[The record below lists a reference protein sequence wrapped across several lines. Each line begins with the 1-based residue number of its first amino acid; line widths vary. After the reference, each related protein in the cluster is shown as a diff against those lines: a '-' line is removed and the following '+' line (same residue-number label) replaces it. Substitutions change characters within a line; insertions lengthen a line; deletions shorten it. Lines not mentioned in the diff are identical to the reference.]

1 LFQLSFKEVEMAG
14 IRKAPLWVAAGAI
27 AALLT
32 ACDNGPSAVAGKQAA
47 GSQMASAAAPAVVDG
62 DAKVDHRTDPM
73 RLVDGKPVWAASR
86 RYSAEESAQH
96 AFDRNGEAF
105 GAKDFDDYVRKAH
118 AFVEHPPKGVETLA
132 RPNGDTLFYDA
143 KANVFAVAD
152 KAGAPRTMFKP
163 DDGAAYWQQ
172 QKDREARRQ
181 TARAE
186 KKSRGSDDD
195 A

>member
-1 LFQLSFKEVEMAG
+1 MAG
-14 IRKAPLWVAAGAI
+14 IRKAPLWAAAGVI

-32 ACDNGPSAVAGKQAA
+32 GCDNGPSAVAGKQAA
-47 GSQMASAAAPAVVDG
+47 GSQMAAATAPAVVG
-62 DAKVDHRTDPM
+62 EDAKVDHRADPV

-96 AFDRNGEAF
+96 AFDRNGGAF
-105 GAKDFDDYVRKAH
+105 GAKDFDDYVRQAH

-163 DDGAAYWQQ
+163 DDGGAYWQE

-186 KKSRGSDDD
+186 KKPRGPDDD

>member
-1 LFQLSFKEVEMAG
+1 MEMAG
-14 IRKAPLWVAAGAI
+14 LRRSLPWMAAAAI
-27 AALLT
+27 AGLLS

-47 GSQMASAAAPAVVDG
+47 GSQMASSAAANDTGDG
-62 DAKVDHRTDPM
+62 PRVDHRKD
-73 RLVDGKPVWAASR
+73 RVKLLDGKPVWAASR

-105 GAKDFDDYVRKAH
+105 GAKSFDDYVREAH
-118 AFVEHPPKGVETLA
+118 AFVEHPPKGAETLTRA
-132 RPNGDTLFYDA
+132 NGDTLFYDA
-143 KANVFAVAD
+143 KGNVFAVAD

-172 QKDREARRQ
+172 QKDREAKRQ

-186 KKSRGSDDD
+186 KPSHGSDDE

>member
-1 LFQLSFKEVEMAG
+1 M
-14 IRKAPLWVAAGAI
+14 RTAPWGL
-27 AALLT
+27 AALMAAAL
-32 ACDNGPSAVAGKQAA
+32 AVLAGCDNGPSAVAGKQAA
-47 GSQMASAAAPAVVDG
+47 GSQMASAERTAPSAE
-62 DAKVDHRTDPM
+62 APQVDHRKDPVK
-73 RLVDGKPVWAASR
+73 LVDGKPVWAASR

-105 GAKDFDDYVRKAH
+105 GARSLDDYVEKAH
-118 AFVEHPPKGVETLA
+118 AFVEHPPKGVETLTRA
-132 RPNGDTLFYDA
+132 NGDTLFYDA

-172 QKDREARRQ
+172 QKDRESKRQ

-186 KKSRGSDDD
+186 KRARKDDD

>member
-1 LFQLSFKEVEMAG
+1 M
-14 IRKAPLWVAAGAI
+14 RKAPLVASAVMA
-27 AALLT
+27 AALAVL
-32 ACDNGPSAVAGKQAA
+32 AGCDNGPSAVAGKQAA
-47 GSQMASAAAPAVVDG
+47 GSQMAAADRTAQSAEGPQ
-62 DAKVDHRTDPM
+62 VDHRKDPVK
-73 RLVDGKPVWAASR
+73 LVDGKPVWAASR

-105 GAKDFDDYVRKAH
+105 GARSLDDYVGKAH
-118 AFVEHPPKGVETLA
+118 AFVEHPPKGVETLTRA
-132 RPNGDTLFYDA
+132 NGDTLFYDA

-163 DDGAAYWQQ
+163 DDGAAYWQE
-172 QKDREARRQ
+172 QKDRESKRQ

-186 KKSRGSDDD
+186 KRAHKDDD